1 MLPYILCWLLQEY
14 KALPDQILSDIFLI
28 TVQKR
33 FMYGKK
39 L

>member
-1 MLPYILCWLLQEY
+1 MLPYILCWLLQGY
-14 KALPDQILSDIFLI
+14 KALTDEILSDIFLI

>member
-1 MLPYILCWLLQEY
+1 MLPYILCWLLQGY
-14 KALPDQILSDIFLI
+14 KALPDEILSDIFLI